1 MKLTQSG
8 DSEILA
14 GVGFWTPTK
23 SQSCIAMNDQDIVE
37 EMSESQVERLTS
49 ELSFIRGA
57 LWAIGGVIAFLVTII
72 VGFGVVFYEQNTNQ
86 TNEVSRLIQRVDDLP
101 KVSNDLQS
109 SIAIN
114 TERVLT
120 LQKVQASTEERMNL
134 QGAVMN
140 TIQQQ
145 QQATEH
151 RLDTLEHKP

>member
-1 MKLTQSG
+1 
-8 DSEILA
+8 
-14 GVGFWTPTK
+14 
-23 SQSCIAMNDQDIVE
+23 MNDQDIIE